1 METRLIARKTFTNC
15 NSCSASLLNLPG
27 SGSSDADGS
36 GSIFPYIE
44 SFQKKKQTKPPQQ
57 KKIPNPPPGLQV
69 PWFQLKSPVNLK
81 RSLFKKGLKDFHLID
96 SM

>member
-1 METRLIARKTFTNC
+1 MQGKPSPTVIPAQPHSSTCQALGVQMLMEVDRFSPILK
-15 NSCSASLLNLPG
+15 ASKKKNKPNLLN
-27 SGSSDADGS
+27 
-36 GSIFPYIE
+36 
-44 SFQKKKQTKPPQQ
+44 K

>member
-1 METRLIARKTFTNC
+1 MLMEVYRF
-15 NSCSASLLNLPG
+15 
-27 SGSSDADGS
+27 
-36 GSIFPYIE
+36 FPYIE
-44 SFQKKKQTKPPQQ
+44 CFQKKISTK
-57 KKIPNPPPGLQV
+57 KPNPPPAMQV

>member
-1 METRLIARKTFTNC
+1 MLMEVYRFSPVLN
-15 NSCSASLLNLPG
+15 ASKKNLN
-27 SGSSDADGS
+27 
-36 GSIFPYIE
+36 
-44 SFQKKKQTKPPQQ
+44 KN
-57 KKIPNPPPGLQV
+57 PNPPPVMQV

>member
-1 METRLIARKTFTNC
+1 MLMEVYRFSSVLN
-15 NSCSASLLNLPG
+15 AS
-27 SGSSDADGS
+27 
-36 GSIFPYIE
+36 
-44 SFQKKKQTKPPQQ
+44 KKKTSTKR
-57 KKIPNPPPGLQV
+57 PNPPPWMQV

>member
-1 METRLIARKTFTNC
+1 METYLIARK
-15 NSCSASLLNLPG
+15 SLLKPEQTVIL
-27 SGSSDADGS
+27 A
-36 GSIFPYIE
+36 
-44 SFQKKKQTKPPQQ
+44 SFHYSTCKTLGVQMLMEVYRFSPILKASKTKKTSTK
-57 KKIPNPPPGLQV
+57 KPNPPPVMQV